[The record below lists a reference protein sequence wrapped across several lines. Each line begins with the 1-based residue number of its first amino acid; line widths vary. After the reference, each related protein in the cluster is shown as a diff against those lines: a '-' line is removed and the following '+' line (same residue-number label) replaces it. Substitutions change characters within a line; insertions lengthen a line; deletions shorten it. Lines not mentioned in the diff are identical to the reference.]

1 MKKPQ
6 IRSIIPHFVQHEH
19 SQSLSDRIAD
29 LHAQVIESTL
39 RRLELTTQQKITVI
53 DQIIDN
59 LKSSEVHNVRQ

>member
-6 IRSIIPHFVQHEH
+6 IRSIIPHIVQHEH

-29 LHAQVIESTL
+29 LHAQVIESKL